1 MVNVTEK
8 EIQMLTCKIVTATRE
23 LIESLVAKDTHNR
36 NKSRINV
43 EYLKREIREGKWFPT
58 NQGIGITAS
67 GFVADGGHRIVA
79 MWEAEAWKYDVRFL
93 LVEGLDDRAQLYVDR
108 GRGRTMSDVLK
119 LFYDKTVSTSVA
131 ACVNVLLR
139 AYRAAWRIQKF
150 TPDDFCEMFEAYSD
164 EIVRVSQVA
173 NSSRVRAPILAAVAD
188 RLHETRDE
196 RCLVFL
202 SQFITQE
209 MLRKGD
215 PAYQLFYYQPTSEKK
230 GHDKQKQYYHATLY
244 ALDAF
249 LEGRRITRIM
259 QPKHGQEVIA

>member
-1 MVNVTEK
+1 MV
-8 EIQMLTCKIVTATRE
+8 TCKIVKATRE
-23 LIESLVAKDTHNR
+23 LIESLMAKDTHNR
-36 NKSRINV
+36 NKSRSHV

-79 MWEAEAWKYDVRFL
+79 MWEAEAWKHDVSFL

-108 GRGRTMSDVLK
+108 GRARTMSDVLK
-119 LFYDKTVSTSVA
+119 LFYDTTVSTAVA

-150 TPDDFCEMFEAYSD
+150 TPDDFCEMFEAYN
-164 EIVRVSQVA
+164 EAIVRVSQVA

-188 RLHETRDE
+188 RLHETRDD
-196 RCLVFL
+196 RCLEFL
-202 SQFITQE
+202 NQFITQE

-215 PAYQLFYYQPTSEKK
+215 PAYQLFYYQPTSGTK

-259 QPKHGQEVIA
+259 QPKQDREQEVEA